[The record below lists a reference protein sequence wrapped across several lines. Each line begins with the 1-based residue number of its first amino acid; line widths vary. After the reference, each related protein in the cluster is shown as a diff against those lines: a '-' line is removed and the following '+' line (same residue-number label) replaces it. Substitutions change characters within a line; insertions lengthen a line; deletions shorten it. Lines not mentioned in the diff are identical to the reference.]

1 MSATMKVCTC
11 CGATLPL
18 GAFYRDLRNRDGLYS
33 ECKPCTAARRK
44 RDRSRARQAERRYT
58 ARNPER
64 RRATWRESQ
73 RRTRARQANN

>member
-1 MSATMKVCTC
+1 MSKATKVCSA
-11 CGATLPL
+11 CGRNLPL
-18 GAFYRDLRNRDGLYS
+18 GDFYADARNRDGRYS
-33 ECKPCTAARRK
+33 ECRQCIRERRK

-58 ARNPER
+58 ARNLDR